1 MGIGHKQE
9 SLFKVNSR
17 HHLASGGELRRER
30 AGRGR
35 RALSTKEPLLLTF
48 KVHQSKLRRGTLRA
62 GQSFLLINKIVKRYS
77 GRFFVSIDQWTIQ
90 NDHIHLLVRA
100 PRRSIFHH
108 FHRVVAGQI
117 AQNFEKAG
125 LIRVTGTPKISQ
137 KGTGLWKFR
146 PHSRVVRGFRAYK
159 IALDYIRLN
168 ELEVLGKIPY
178 RRKRLR
184 GLSSEEWELLKG

>member
-1 MGIGHKQE
+1 MGIGHKQN
-9 SLFKVNSR
+9 SLFKTNWK
-17 HHLASGGELRRER
+17 HQLASGGELRRER

-35 RALSTKEPLLLTF
+35 RALSTKDPLLLTF
-48 KVHQSKLRRGTLRA
+48 KVHQSKLRRRTLRA
-62 GQSFLLINKIVKRYS
+62 GPSFLLINKIVKRYA

-100 PRRSIFHH
+100 PRRSMFHH

-117 AQNFEKAG
+117 AQRFENEG
-125 LIRVTGTPKISQ
+125 LVRVTDTPKGSQ

-178 RRKRLR
+178 RKQRLK
-184 GLSSEEWELLKG
+184 GLSSEEWELLRT